1 MGFMESPEQKDIK
14 ASTASPQ
21 WFATTHWSV
30 VMRAGAPDSPRALEA
45 LEKLCR
51 TYWLPL
57 YSHVRR
63 QGYGSHDAQDL
74 TQGFF
79 FRLLRMNSFAGVS
92 REKGK
97 FRTFLLAALNHFL
110 SDERD
115 RDRAEKRGGGRA
127 IIPIDENEAE
137 EKYLQGVNFDPEPEK
152 AFDRRWGLTVLE
164 EAVARLKEEYLASG
178 RAEVFEHLRLYLS
191 NEASPGEYDAL
202 APGLGM
208 SPNAVGVAVHRL
220 RQRYRECIRLELAQ
234 TVASPQDLEEEMK
247 YLFLVLSL

>member
-1 MGFMESPEQKDIK
+1 MESPERPDLE
-14 ASTASPQ
+14 ASTAAPQ

-30 VMRAGAPDSPRALEA
+30 VMLAGADSAGALEA

-57 YSHVRR
+57 YSYVRR
-63 QGYGSHDAQDL
+63 RGYSSYDAQDL

-79 FRLLRMNSFAGVS
+79 VRLLRLRSFSGVS
-92 REKGK
+92 RDKWK

-115 RDRAEKRGGGRA
+115 RARAEKRGGRQA
-127 IIPIDENEAE
+127 IILIDANEAE
-137 EKYLQGVNFDPEPEK
+137 QRYLQGANLEAEPDK
-152 AFDRRWGLTVLE
+152 AFDRRWALTVLE
-164 EAVARLKEEYLASG
+164 EALARLQDEYVASG
-178 RAEVFEHLRLYLS
+178 RAEIFEHLLVYVS
-191 NEASPGEYDAL
+191 SEASPGDYDTL
-202 APGLGM
+202 APRLGM
-208 SPNAVGVAVHRL
+208 SASAMAVAVHRL

-247 YLFLVLSL
+247 YLFSVLTL